1 MNEIL
6 RDDELLWIQPELAI
20 LFGLL
25 TILYFCFPAGMAGN
39 EEGGEDSDDRGEAVV
54 VASECCW

>member
-25 TILYFCFPAGMAGN
+25 TILCFCFPAGMAGN